1 MNQKTVQLLTLFA
14 GVLLTYTSA
23 NSQTTCGFPQ
33 TSVNLTANNIEARI
47 AVAGDL
53 FHTGNEAGFI
63 YTPNANK
70 PATIFTSGLWM
81 GGADDAGNVRL
92 SAMSYRQGNKTEY
105 AAGPLVPGTPIP
117 DLNACANWDDMFIV
131 NRSRI
136 LEFSANLTT
145 LANNP
150 LVAIS
155 QFPDIMG
162 WPGMDNPHFEAVNG
176 FSLPQN
182 IGLAPFI
189 DTDGDGKYNPLAGD
203 QPAVLLQGKT
213 PFIPTQIL
221 WCVFNDGSASH
232 QISGGSAINME
243 VQLTAWALGPENNV
257 PFNNTIFTSH
267 KFIYRG
273 VENINDFRVA
283 FFTDFDLGCYQ
294 DDYIGCNPDKN
305 YFFAYN
311 QDAVDGNPGSNCS
324 FGVPTFGAETPVQ
337 TATFLNRSMD
347 NFIYM
352 NNGGVGSSPVGT
364 TDPNTVL
371 EYLNYLQGRWRDGSS
386 LSFGGSGYDPAGT
399 ATNYAFSDAP
409 SDPNGWSMC
418 TANLPYND
426 QRTVASSAIGLLEPG
441 AVNELTMAWTIHPN
455 VPGPCPNMDS
465 VNDEV
470 HVIQSA
476 YDNSF
481 EGLTPVVSVNNA
493 AAWVQVAPNPARTA
507 VTLHYGE
514 LNVGAVRCFDIQGR
528 LVYDNYAPVASQQTI
543 PVHLWAAGTYVALL
557 TTDQGLMPVRFVV
570 E

>member
-1 MNQKTVQLLTLFA
+1 MNQKKVQFLTLFA
-14 GVLLTYTSA
+14 GVFLTYTSA
-23 NSQTTCGFPQ
+23 NAQNACSFPQ
-33 TSVNLTANNIEARI
+33 ATADLTANNIEARI

-53 FHTGNEAGFI
+53 FNKNDAAGFF
-63 YTPNANK
+63 YTPNSNQ

-105 AAGPLVPGTPIP
+105 AAGPLVPGAPVP
-117 DLNACANWDDMFIV
+117 DPAACTDWNKVFKV
-131 NRSRI
+131 TKSRI
-136 LEFSANLTT
+136 LAFSADLST
-145 LANNP
+145 LAANP
-150 LVAIS
+150 QAAIS
-155 QFPDIMG
+155 QYPDIMG
-162 WPGMDNPHFEAVNG
+162 WPGMDNPHFEAVHG

-182 IGLAPFI
+182 IGLAPFV
-189 DTDGDGKYNPLAGD
+189 DVDADGKYNPLSGD
-203 QPAVLLQGKT
+203 QPAVLLQGKN
-213 PFIPTQIL
+213 PFIPAQIL
-221 WCVFNDGSASH
+221 WCVFNDGSADH
-232 QISGGSAINME
+232 QISGGAAIRME

-267 KFIYRG
+267 KFIHRG
-273 VENINDFRVA
+273 VENLNDFRVA

-311 QDAVDGNPGSNCS
+311 QDAVDGSPGNNCT
-324 FGVPTFGAETPVQ
+324 FGIPTFGAETPVQ

-352 NNGGVGSSPVGT
+352 NNGSTGSNPIGT

-371 EYLNYLQGRWRDGSS
+371 EYFNYLRGRWRDGAP
-386 LSFGGSGYDPAGT
+386 LVFGGSGYNPTGT
-399 ATNYAFSDAP
+399 ATNYAFPDAP

-418 TANLPYND
+418 TANLNFGD

-441 AVNELTMAWTIHPN
+441 AVNELTMAWTLHPN
-455 VPGPCPNMDS
+455 VPGPCPNLDA
-465 VNDEV
+465 VNNNVDI
-470 HVIQSA
+470 IQNA

-481 EGLTPVVSVNNA
+481 TGLTPVVSAHNA

-507 VTLHYGE
+507 VTLSYGE
-514 LNVGAVRCFDIQGR
+514 LNVGTVRCFDMQGR
-528 LVYDNYAPVASQQTI
+528 LVYDNHTPAAGQQTI
-543 PVHLWAAGTYVALL
+543 PVHLWAAGTYVAQL
-557 TTDQGLMPVRFVV
+557 TTDQGLVPVRFVV